1 MSTKRLIDSPLS
13 IIHKATATIAAK
25 RILQEKPN
33 EKAAAFAATECQVSA
48 SAKNTGCCTARVRDV
63 PQNRSSTLK
72 GPADIAPG
80 TEHALRK

>member
-1 MSTKRLIDSPLS
+1 MRKRQHLLRLS
-13 IIHKATATIAAK
+13 ARLRHQQ
-25 RILQEKPN
+25 RILAVAQRE
-33 EKAAAFAATECQVSA
+33 S
-48 SAKNTGCCTARVRDV
+48 RDV